1 MQMHWTASNR
11 IESQMTFQ
19 GFISTLLIA
28 TAPVFIAGC
37 ITPQD
42 MYTGLQTREKEKC
55 QSIPNQD
62 EYRRCISRN
71 DMSQQR
77 YEAERKKIAN
87 QP

>member
-1 MQMHWTASNR
+1 MKFHKLVSALPMLVLPLA
-11 IESQMTFQ
+11 
-19 GFISTLLIA
+19 L
-28 TAPVFIAGC
+28 AGC
-37 ITPQD
+37 GTPQD
-42 MYTGLQTREKEKC
+42 MYTVLQTREKEKC

-71 DMSQQR
+71 EMSQSR